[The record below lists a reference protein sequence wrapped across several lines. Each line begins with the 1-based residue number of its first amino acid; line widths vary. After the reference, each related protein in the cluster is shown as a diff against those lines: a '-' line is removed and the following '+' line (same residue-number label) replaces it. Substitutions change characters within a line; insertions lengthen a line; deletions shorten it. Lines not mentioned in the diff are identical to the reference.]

1 MRNMERLD
9 CTLAPPS
16 EEHLPDRGKKP
27 LRIWMLFHLV
37 KVGQRSWGM
46 LVLCWEEEIKV
57 RWKEH
62 NDATAFL
69 FTWVISQPSIEA
81 ATFTVLI

>member
-1 MRNMERLD
+1 MRNLERLD
-9 CTLAPPS
+9 CTLASP
-16 EEHLPDRGKKP
+16 LKRICLIRGKKP
-27 LRIWMLFHLV
+27 LQIWMLFHLV

-46 LVLCWEEEIKV
+46 LVLCWAEEIKV
-57 RWKEH
+57 RWKER

-69 FTWVISQPSIEA
+69 FTWVISQPSIEP